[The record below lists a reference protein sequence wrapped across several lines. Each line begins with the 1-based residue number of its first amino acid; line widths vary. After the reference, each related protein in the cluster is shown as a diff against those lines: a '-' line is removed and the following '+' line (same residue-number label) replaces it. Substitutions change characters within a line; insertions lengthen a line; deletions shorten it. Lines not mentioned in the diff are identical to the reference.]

1 MSWDKTVKLW
11 DYNTLREFETVSG
24 ETARGGSMSGSG
36 ATVAN
41 GMLYMNSGYGIY
53 EHMPGNVLLAFG
65 VRREQAPSTAD
76 SSD

>member
-1 MSWDKTVKLW
+1 MDGRLRIYGAKDGKVLW
-11 DYNTLREFETVSG
+11 DFSTLREFKTVSG
-24 ETARGGSMSGSG
+24 EVARGGSMSASG

-65 VRREQAPSTAD
+65 FN
-76 SSD
+76 